1 MSKATIISSA
11 PNPES
16 PAPQQTMAPSR
27 PVQLASFK
35 RRALAA
41 MIDLIIMGIG
51 LFLLILILG
60 DLAFRLGI
68 WGRLVGMVF
77 IGCYL
82 GWGNS
87 RHMNGQTLGKR
98 ITKIAVVDN
107 AGKPLSLS
115 RSLGRAFV
123 LAFLLLLMKGG
134 VPLLNWPLWFTVLS
148 TVGLGLMLTMA
159 YAYIFNRT
167 GQSVHDVLT
176 DSYVIQYPQ
185 KGNEFPRPRPNFWRE
200 AVIVAIAGI
209 LLAAIG
215 GRIILSL
222 TTRPMTITGA
232 DLTEIQTLLAKQE
245 NVHTVEM
252 HQLFTGPATI
262 PRETWLV
269 VTIWSTKFCRDQQA
283 LDSCQATVGE
293 YGDLILENFNQINEL
308 DGLQITIQ
316 NQADFL
322 IAYMRWGFG
331 DKGSIPYWQE
341 RSSATAP

>member
-1 MSKATIISSA
+1 MREMASTHSTPDKKTSSQ
-11 PNPES
+11 PVTPS
-16 PAPQQTMAPSR
+16 SR

-41 MIDLIIMGIG
+41 IIDLIIMGVG

-60 DLAFRLGI
+60 DLAFRLGV

-87 RHMNGQTLGKR
+87 KQMNGQTFGKR
-98 ITKIAVVDN
+98 IAKITVVN
-107 AGKPLSLS
+107 STGKPLSLS

-134 VPLLNWPLWFTVLS
+134 VPLLNWPLWFTALS
-148 TVGLGLMLTMA
+148 VVGIGLMLTMA

-167 GQSVHDVLT
+167 GQSVHDVLA

-185 KGNEFPRPRPNFWRE
+185 KGNDFPRPRPNFWRE
-200 AVIVAIAGI
+200 AVIVAIVGI
-209 LLAAIG
+209 LLATVG
-215 GRIILSL
+215 GRILLSL
-222 TTRPMTITGA
+222 TTRPIIITEA

-245 NVHTVEM
+245 NVNVVEV

-269 VTIWSTKFCRDQQA
+269 VTIWSTKLCQDQQA
-283 LDSCQATVGE
+283 LESCRANIGE
-293 YGDLILENFNQINEL
+293 YGDIVLKNFNQVDEL
-308 DGLQITIQ
+308 DGLRITIQ

-322 IAYMRWGFG
+322 IAYLRWGFG
-331 DKGSIPYWQE
+331 DRGSIPYWQE
-341 RSSATAP
+341 RSSATSP